1 MLKILDLILPYKS
14 GRLKILGYDGGS
26 KNDVSKIRRSI
37 GFVFQR
43 PESSFI
49 SKKVID
55 EVMFAPLNFNTPK
68 DEAYERAISTLGL
81 FNLSEYESSELR
93 KLSGGEKQRLMLAS
107 VFVTDPDII
116 ILDEAFAFLDR
127 TSRELLASILEE
139 KRRKGKGI
147 ISVTHD
153 AKVASSSDRI
163 ILLKDGRVIKEGKSD
178 AVLSD
183 VPLLISSDVRPLD
196 STFYSFM
203 TGGENDRA

>member
-1 MLKILDLILPYKS
+1 M
-14 GRLKILGYDGGS
+14 
-26 KNDVSKIRRSI
+26 SKIRRNI
-37 GFVFQR
+37 GLVFQR

-68 DEAYERAISTLGL
+68 DEAYERAISALEL
-81 FNLSEYESSELR
+81 FNLSEYEAFELK

-127 TSRELLASILEE
+127 ISRELLASILEE

-153 AKVASSSDRI
+153 AKAASSSDRI
-163 ILLKDGRVIKEGKSD
+163 ILLKDGRMIKEGKSN

-183 VPLLISSDVRPLD
+183 VPLLIFSDVRPLD

>member
-37 GFVFQR
+37 GLVFQR

-68 DEAYERAISTLGL
+68 DEAYERAISALEL
-81 FNLSEYESSELR
+81 FNLSEYEAFELK

>member
-14 GRLKILGYDGGS
+14 GRLNILGYDGGS

-37 GFVFQR
+37 GLVFQR

-68 DEAYERAISTLGL
+68 DEAYERAISALEL
-81 FNLSEYESSELR
+81 FNLSEYEAFELK
-93 KLSGGEKQRLMLAS
+93 KLSEGEKQRLMLAS

-127 TSRELLASILEE
+127 ISRELLASILEE

-153 AKVASSSDRI
+153 AKAASSSDRI
-163 ILLKDGRVIKEGKSD
+163 ILLKDGRMIKEGKSN

-183 VPLLISSDVRPLD
+183 VPLLISSDVRPLE

>member
-37 GFVFQR
+37 GLVFQR

-68 DEAYERAISTLGL
+68 DEAYERAISALEL
-81 FNLSEYESSELR
+81 FNLSEYEAFELK

-127 TSRELLASILEE
+127 ISRELLASILEE

-163 ILLKDGRVIKEGKSD
+163 ILLKDGRMIKEGKSD

>member
-14 GRLKILGYDGGS
+14 GRLNILGYDGGS

-37 GFVFQR
+37 GLVFQR

-68 DEAYERAISTLGL
+68 DEAYERAISALEL
-81 FNLSEYESSELR
+81 FNLSEYEAFELK
-93 KLSGGEKQRLMLAS
+93 KLSEGEKQRLMLAS

-127 TSRELLASILEE
+127 ISRELLASILEE

-153 AKVASSSDRI
+153 AKAASSSDRI
-163 ILLKDGRVIKEGKSD
+163 ILLKDGRMIKEGKSN

>member
-37 GFVFQR
+37 GLVFQR

-81 FNLSEYESSELR
+81 FNLSEYEAFELK

>member
-14 GRLKILGYDGGS
+14 GRLNILGYDGGS

-37 GFVFQR
+37 GLVFQR

-81 FNLSEYESSELR
+81 FNLSEYEAFELK

-127 TSRELLASILEE
+127 TSRELLNSILEE

>member
-14 GRLKILGYDGGS
+14 GRLNILGYDGGS

-37 GFVFQR
+37 GLVFQR

-81 FNLSEYESSELR
+81 FNLSEYEAFELK

-178 AVLSD
+178 AVLGD

>member
-14 GRLKILGYDGGS
+14 GRLNILGYDGGS

-37 GFVFQR
+37 GLVFQR

-55 EVMFAPLNFNTPK
+55 EVMFAPLNFNMPK
-68 DEAYERAISTLGL
+68 DEAYERAISALEL

-127 TSRELLASILEE
+127 ISRELLASILEE

-153 AKVASSSDRI
+153 AKAASSSDRI
-163 ILLKDGRVIKEGKSD
+163 ILLKDGRMIKEGKSN

>member
-14 GRLKILGYDGGS
+14 GRLNILGYDGGS

-37 GFVFQR
+37 GLVFQR

-68 DEAYERAISTLGL
+68 DEAYERAISALGL
-81 FNLSEYESSELR
+81 FNLSEYEAFELK

-127 TSRELLASILEE
+127 TSRELLNSILEE

>member
-14 GRLKILGYDGGS
+14 GRLNILGYDGGS
-26 KNDVSKIRRSI
+26 KNDVSKIRRNI
-37 GFVFQR
+37 GLVFQR

-68 DEAYERAISTLGL
+68 DEAYERAISALEL
-81 FNLSEYESSELR
+81 FNLSEYEAFELK
-93 KLSGGEKQRLMLAS
+93 KLSEGEKQRLMLAS

-127 TSRELLASILEE
+127 ISRELLASILEE

-153 AKVASSSDRI
+153 AKAASSSDRI
-163 ILLKDGRVIKEGKSD
+163 ILLKDGRMIKEGKSN

-183 VPLLISSDVRPLD
+183 VPLLISSDVRPLE

>member
-14 GRLKILGYDGGS
+14 GRLNILGYDGGS
-26 KNDVSKIRRSI
+26 KNDVSKIRRNI
-37 GFVFQR
+37 GLVFQR

-68 DEAYERAISTLGL
+68 DEAYERAISALEL
-81 FNLSEYESSELR
+81 FNLSEYEAFELK
-93 KLSGGEKQRLMLAS
+93 KLSEGEKQRLMLAS

-127 TSRELLASILEE
+127 ISRELLASILEE

-153 AKVASSSDRI
+153 AKAASSSDRI
-163 ILLKDGRVIKEGKSD
+163 ILLKDGRMIKEGKSN

>member
-14 GRLKILGYDGGS
+14 GRLNILGYDGGS

-37 GFVFQR
+37 GLVFQR

-81 FNLSEYESSELR
+81 FNLSEYEAFELK

-196 STFYSFM
+196 STFNSFM

>member
-37 GFVFQR
+37 GLVFQR

-196 STFYSFM
+196 STFYSFI

>member
-14 GRLKILGYDGGS
+14 GRLNILGYDGGS
-26 KNDVSKIRRSI
+26 KNDVSKIRRNI
-37 GFVFQR
+37 GLVFQR

-68 DEAYERAISTLGL
+68 DEAYERAISALEL
-81 FNLSEYESSELR
+81 FNLSEYEAFELR

-127 TSRELLASILEE
+127 ISRELLASILEE

-153 AKVASSSDRI
+153 AKAASSSDRI
-163 ILLKDGRVIKEGKSD
+163 ILLKDGRMIKEGKSN

>member
-1 MLKILDLILPYKS
+1 M
-14 GRLKILGYDGGS
+14 
-26 KNDVSKIRRSI
+26 SKIRRSI
-37 GFVFQR
+37 GLVFQR

-68 DEAYERAISTLGL
+68 DEAYERAISALGL

-127 TSRELLASILEE
+127 ISRELLASILEE

>member
-37 GFVFQR
+37 GLVFQR

-68 DEAYERAISTLGL
+68 DEAYERAISTLEL
-81 FNLSEYESSELR
+81 FNLSEYEATELK

-127 TSRELLASILEE
+127 ISRELLASILEE

-178 AVLSD
+178 AVLSY
-183 VPLLISSDVRPLD
+183 VPLLISSEVRPLD

>member
-14 GRLKILGYDGGS
+14 GRLNILGYDGGS

-37 GFVFQR
+37 GLVFQR

>member
-37 GFVFQR
+37 GLVFQR

-68 DEAYERAISTLGL
+68 DEAYDRAISTLEL
-81 FNLSEYESSELR
+81 FNLSEYESSELK

-127 TSRELLASILEE
+127 ISRELLASILEE

-153 AKVASSSDRI
+153 AKAASSSDRI
-163 ILLKDGRVIKEGKSD
+163 ILLKDGRMIKEGKSN

>member
-14 GRLKILGYDGGS
+14 GRLNILGYDGGS
-26 KNDVSKIRRSI
+26 KNDVSKIRRNI
-37 GFVFQR
+37 GLVFQR

-68 DEAYERAISTLGL
+68 DEAYERAISALEL
-81 FNLSEYESSELR
+81 FNLSEYEAFELK

-127 TSRELLASILEE
+127 ISRELLASILEE

-153 AKVASSSDRI
+153 AKAASSSDRI
-163 ILLKDGRVIKEGKSD
+163 ILLKDGRMIKEGKSN

>member
-14 GRLKILGYDGGS
+14 GRLNILGYDGGS
-26 KNDVSKIRRSI
+26 KNDVSKIRRNI
-37 GFVFQR
+37 GLVFQR

-68 DEAYERAISTLGL
+68 DEAYERAISALEL
-81 FNLSEYESSELR
+81 FNLSEYEAFELK

-127 TSRELLASILEE
+127 ISRELLASILEE

-153 AKVASSSDRI
+153 AKAASSSDRI
-163 ILLKDGRVIKEGKSD
+163 ILLKDGRMIKEGKSN

-183 VPLLISSDVRPLD
+183 VPLLIFSDVRPLD

>member
-14 GRLKILGYDGGS
+14 GRLNILGYDGGS

-37 GFVFQR
+37 GLVFQR

-81 FNLSEYESSELR
+81 FNLSEYEAFELK